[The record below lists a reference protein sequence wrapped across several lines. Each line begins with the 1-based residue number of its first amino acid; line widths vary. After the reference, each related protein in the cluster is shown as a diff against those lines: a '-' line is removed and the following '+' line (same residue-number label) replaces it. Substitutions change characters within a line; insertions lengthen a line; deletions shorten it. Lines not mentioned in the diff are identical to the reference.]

1 MSKVRMVIWSSYFM
15 YPVRQSKVQGMP
27 MARNSQN
34 TILYLCSVGRRILR
48 MHYLR
53 YDEQDSRVVGGGVPD
68 AKAEGV
74 GGQEEED
81 NVEGEEG
88 TDGDLLVEH
97 LGAVVVEEAGPP
109 AVLRPGQAK
118 VYRRQL
124 YLVVEVVLA
133 MVVEVEEGVT
143 RRESRVMRA
152 GQPQA

>member
-88 TDGDLLVEH
+88 TDGDWVILSQPSAQCCGQHGVKYHRLPPLKMLLLVFGIKDRNRSIF
-97 LGAVVVEEAGPP
+97 LSLCAV
-109 AVLRPGQAK
+109 
-118 VYRRQL
+118 
-124 YLVVEVVLA
+124 
-133 MVVEVEEGVT
+133 
-143 RRESRVMRA
+143 
-152 GQPQA
+152 